1 VLSPIRQFQKGQ
13 EKMKNRKLNLL
24 MTISVLLIIGCSD
37 IDKDFKTNAN
47 EFLREGEKLT
57 IMTEQGVS
65 YDKYKDQLTEVKI
78 AYSLLEE
85 DWPSSLETTKVDFD
99 KAIQGWD
106 LVIKVRMKDLDRKA
120 GMINDLAI
128 GEVMEYCYDKTS
140 NKFEVDIGSA
150 DLMISDL
157 LPKANHHF
165 EDGKEKLVSAIK

>member
-1 VLSPIRQFQKGQ
+1 MFSPIRQFQKGR

-24 MTISVLLIIGCSD
+24 MTISVLLIIGCSGVD
-37 IDKDFKTNAN
+37 QDFKSNAN
-47 EFLREGEKLT
+47 EFLREGEKLI
-57 IMTEQGVS
+57 IMTDQGVS
-65 YDKYKDQLTEVKI
+65 YDNYKDQLAEVKTT
-78 AYSLLEE
+78 YSLLEE
-85 DWPSSLETTKVDFD
+85 DWPPSLETAKGDFD

-106 LVIKVRMKDLDRKA
+106 LVIKVKNIDIERNA
-120 GMINDLAI
+120 GMITDSAV